1 MFEKII
7 RFSLEKRLIVLIA
20 SVLILLLGYFV
31 TFQLPIDVFPDLTA
45 STVTILA
52 DAHGMAPEEVETLV
66 AFPIE
71 TAMNGASGV
80 RRVRSSL
87 STGIAVIWIEFEWG
101 TDIFQA
107 RQIVAEK
114 LQSVL
119 SLLPPGMD
127 PPVLAPVSSLMGEIM
142 LVGVSSDSLPAM
154 ELRSFAD
161 NILRRRLLA
170 VSGVSQVVAIGG
182 ERKQYQVLASP
193 ERLAAYQI
201 SLEELQEAVSKSN
214 LNSTGG
220 FFVAG
225 GNEYLIRGLGRVEAL
240 EDLKRAVVAVRD
252 GSPILVEHVADVQI
266 GAATR
271 LGTSSVSGR
280 DAVILSIQKQPNANT
295 LDLTKRLDDMIADMR
310 PLLPADVEI
319 NNHVFRQAD
328 FIDVSIHNVVEALRD
343 GAILVT
349 IILLL
354 FLANIRTTFISL
366 ISIPLSLIL
375 AILAMYWMGLT
386 INTMTLGG
394 MAIAVGVLVD
404 DAIIYVENVYRRLRQ
419 NRALSD
425 SQQRPALVV
434 IFEASNEIRQ
444 PMVIA
449 TFIIIAVFAPLFFMS
464 GIEGRL
470 LLPLGFAFVISVFA
484 SLLVAVTIV
493 PALSLYLLPRMKEKH
508 AHQETWLVRKLKT
521 GYRPTLEWAL
531 KHGNWVIAASAALI
545 VAALI
550 VYTQLGRSFLP
561 EFNEGSATVIAITP
575 PGTSLQES
583 TDIGALVETKLML
596 HPAVLSVARRTG
608 RGELDEHS
616 FGSNQ
621 TELEV
626 RLKPEGY
633 KKEEVFRELREL
645 LFDVPGTII
654 SIGQPLS
661 HRIDHMLSGTQA
673 ALAVKIFG
681 SNLYEL
687 RSIGQQVKAQMET
700 VEGLVDIAVEPQ
712 RDVPQLRLEMNR
724 EAMAVY
730 GVQVADLAENIETAF
745 NGEVVGQVLEG
756 QIPYDLV
763 VRFPEESRK
772 DDELIGTSLF
782 ATPAGPQVPLNEMA
796 RVRRAS
802 GPNSIS
808 RENVSRKIV
817 VQANIAGRDLGSAV
831 EEVREKVNAGVRL
844 PEGYFVSY
852 GGQFES
858 AEAASRII
866 LLLSLI
872 SIGAILVLLFM
883 EFGTFRDALLV
894 MVNLPLALIGG
905 VFAISLTS
913 GIVSVAA
920 LVGFVTLFGI
930 AARNGILMIA
940 HFHDLIDKE
949 GMGAKP
955 AIIRGSMERMN
966 PILMT
971 ALCAG
976 LALLP
981 LALGGGQPGKEIQTP
996 MAIVILGGLLTSTA
1010 LNMVVLPAL
1019 YWKYG
1024 AKRKAEPSLLEHAAE
1039 MQAGEHAA

>member
-7 RFSLEKRLIVLIA
+7 RFSLENRFIVVIA
-20 SVLILLLGYFV
+20 SVLILLVGYFV
-31 TFQLPIDVFPDLTA
+31 TFRLPVDVFPDLTA

-71 TAMNGASGV
+71 TVMNGASGV

-87 STGIAVIWIEFEWG
+87 STGIAVIWVEFEWG
-101 TDIFQA
+101 TDVFQA

-114 LQSVL
+114 LQSVI

-127 PPVLAPVSSLMGEIM
+127 PPMLAPVSSLMGEIM
-142 LVGVSSDSLPAM
+142 LIGVSSDSLPAM

-170 VSGVSQVVAIGG
+170 VSGVSQVIPIGG

-193 ERLAAYQI
+193 ERLAAYKI
-201 SLEELQEAVSKSN
+201 SLDELEEAVSKCN

-240 EDLKRAVVAVRD
+240 EDLRRAVVAVRD
-252 GSPILVEHVADVQI
+252 GSPILVEHVADVRI

-295 LDLTKRLDDMIADMR
+295 LELTKRLDAMIADMK

-328 FIDVSIHNVVEALRD
+328 FIQVSIHNVVEALRD

-366 ISIPLSLIL
+366 ISIPLSLII

-404 DAIIYVENVYRRLRQ
+404 DAIIYVENVYRRLRE
-419 NRALSD
+419 NRALPEEK
-425 SQQRPALVV
+425 QRPTLLV

-464 GIEGRL
+464 GVEGRL

-493 PALSLYLLPRMKEKH
+493 PALSLYLLPKMKQKA

-531 KHGNWVIAASAALI
+531 KHGNWVIASSLALI
-545 VAALI
+545 AVSLI

-561 EFNEGSATVIAITP
+561 EFNEGSATIICITP

-583 TDIGALVETKLML
+583 TDIGELVEDKLMT

-608 RGELDEHS
+608 RGELDEHA

-621 TELEV
+621 TEHEV
-626 RLKPEGY
+626 RLKPEGFH
-633 KKEEVFRELREL
+633 KEKVFSELRDL
-645 LFDVPGTII
+645 LADVPGTII
-654 SIGQPLS
+654 TVGQPLS

-687 RSIGQQVKAQMET
+687 RNIAQQVKAEMQT
-700 VEGLVDIAVEPQ
+700 VDGLVDLAVEPQ
-712 RDVPQLRLEMNR
+712 VDVPQLRIEMNR
-724 EAMAVY
+724 DAMAVY
-730 GVQVADLAENIETAF
+730 GVQVADLAKNIETAF

-756 QIPYDLV
+756 QIPFDLV
-763 VRFPEESRK
+763 VRFPEDARK
-772 DDELIGTSLF
+772 NEELIRTTLF

-796 RVRRAS
+796 KVYRAS
-802 GPNSIS
+802 GPNTIS

-817 VQANIAGRDLGSAV
+817 VQANIAGRDLGSTV
-831 EEVREKVNAGVRL
+831 EEVRAKVNAGVRM

-858 AEAASRII
+858 AEAASRVI
-866 LLLSLI
+866 LLLSLL

-883 EFGTFRDALLV
+883 EFGTFRDAFLV

-905 VFAISLTS
+905 VFAIFFTS

-949 GMGAKP
+949 GMSARS

-1019 YWKYG
+1019 YWKFG
-1024 AKRKAEPSLLEHAAE
+1024 HKRKAQPSVIAEESESEHH
-1039 MQAGEHAA
+1039 HA

>member
-1 MFEKII
+1 MFERII
-7 RFSLEKRLIVLIA
+7 RFSLEKRLIVVIA
-20 SVLILLLGYFV
+20 SALILLLGSVV
-31 TFQLPIDVFPDLTA
+31 TFRLPVDVFPDLTA

-66 AFPIE
+66 AFPVE
-71 TAMNGASGV
+71 TAMNGATGV

-87 STGIAVIWIEFEWG
+87 ATGLAVIWVEFEWG

-114 LQSVL
+114 LQSVW

-142 LVGVSSDSLPAM
+142 LIGVSSDSLSEM
-154 ELRSFAD
+154 DLRSFAD

-170 VSGVSQVVAIGG
+170 VSGVSQVIAIGG
-182 ERKQYQVLASP
+182 ERKQYQVLAHP
-193 ERLAAYQI
+193 ERLAAYGV
-201 SLEELQEAVSKSN
+201 SLDELKEAVGKAN

-220 FFVAG
+220 FFVTG
-225 GNEYLIRGLGRVEAL
+225 GIEFIIRGLGRVQTL
-240 EDLKRAVVAVRD
+240 DDVRRAVVAVRD

-266 GAATR
+266 GGATR
-271 LGTSSVSGR
+271 LGTSSVNGR
-280 DAVILSIQKQPNANT
+280 EAVILAVQKQPNANT
-295 LDLTKRLDDMIADMR
+295 LELSRRIDWMLQEMES
-310 PLLPADVEI
+310 LLPADVEI

-328 FIDVSIHNVVEALRD
+328 FIEVSIHNVVEALRD
-343 GAILVT
+343 GAILVV

-366 ISIPLSLIL
+366 IAIPLSLVIATL
-375 AILAMYWMGLT
+375 VMYVMGMT

-404 DAIIYVENVYRRLRQ
+404 DAIIDVENVFRRLKE
-419 NRALSD
+419 NRILPEGKR
-425 SQQRPALVV
+425 RPPLRVV
-434 IFEASNEIRQ
+434 FQASNEIRQ

-493 PALSLYLLPRMKEKH
+493 PALSLYLLPKMKKTT
-508 AHQETWLVRKLKT
+508 AHQETWLVRRLKKA
-521 GYRPTLEWAL
+521 YHPTLEWVL
-531 KHGNWVIAASAALI
+531 KHGTWVIASSAVLI
-545 VAALI
+545 VAALA
-550 VYTQLGRSFLP
+550 VYLQLGRSFLP
-561 EFNEGSATVIAITP
+561 EFNEGSATVIAVTP

-583 TDIGALVETKLML
+583 TEIGQLVERKLLL

-608 RGELDEHS
+608 RGELDEHA
-616 FGSNQ
+616 FGSNV

-626 RLKPEGY
+626 RLNSEGF
-633 KKEEVFRELREL
+633 KKEKVFGELRSQL
-645 LFDVPGTII
+645 ADVPGTII

-681 SNLYEL
+681 GNLYEL
-687 RSIGQQVKAQMET
+687 RYVAQQVKAQMET
-700 VEGLVDIAVEPQ
+700 VDGLVDIAVEPQ
-712 RDVPQLRLEMNR
+712 VDVPQLRLQMNR

-730 GVQVADLAENIETAF
+730 GVQVADLAEGIETAF
-745 NGEVVGQVLEG
+745 RGETVGQILEG
-756 QIPYDLV
+756 SLPFDVV
-763 VRFPEESRK
+763 VRFPEEARK
-772 DDELIGTSLF
+772 DDELIRTSLF
-782 ATPAGPQVPLNEMA
+782 ATPSGHQVPLNELA
-796 RVRRAS
+796 TVYRAS

-831 EEVREKVNAGVRL
+831 EEVREKVSANVKL
-844 PEGYFVSY
+844 PEDYFVVY

-858 AEAASRII
+858 AEAASRVI
-866 LLLSLI
+866 LFLSLLSM
-872 SIGAILVLLFM
+872 GAILVLLFM

-905 VFAISLTS
+905 VFAVFLTS
-913 GIVSVAA
+913 GVITVAA

-940 HFHDLIDKE
+940 HFHDLMDKE
-949 GMGAKP
+949 GMGARS

-1019 YWKYG
+1019 YWKFG
-1024 AKRKAEPSLLEHAAE
+1024 AKRKAEASILEEASE
-1039 MQAGEHAA
+1039 K

>member
-7 RFSLEKRLIVLIA
+7 RFSLENRFIVVLA
-20 SVLILLLGYFV
+20 SVLVLLLGYFV
-31 TFQLPIDVFPDLTA
+31 TFRLPVDVFPDLTA

-87 STGIAVIWIEFEWG
+87 TTGVAVIWIEFEWG
-101 TDIFQA
+101 TDVFQA

-114 LQSVL
+114 LQSAIG
-119 SLLPPGMD
+119 LLPLGMD
-127 PPVLAPVSSLMGEIM
+127 PPMLAPVSSLMGEIM

-154 ELRSFAD
+154 DLRSFAD

-170 VSGVSQVVAIGG
+170 VPGVSQVVAIGG

-201 SLEELQEAVSKSN
+201 SLDKLQEAVSKAN

-220 FFVAG
+220 FFVASG
-225 GNEYLIRGLGRVEAL
+225 SEYLIRGVGRVEAL
-240 EDLKRAVVAVRD
+240 EDLKRAVVTVRD

-266 GAATR
+266 GAATK
-271 LGTSSVSGR
+271 LGTSSVSGC

-295 LDLTKRLDDMIADMR
+295 LELTERLDAMVADMK
-310 PLLPADVEI
+310 PLLPADVDI

-375 AILAMYWMGLT
+375 AMLAMYGMGLT

-404 DAIIYVENVYRRLRQ
+404 DAIIYVENVYRRLRE
-419 NRALSD
+419 NRTLPVD
-425 SQQRPALVV
+425 KQRPSLPV

-470 LLPLGFAFVISVFA
+470 LLPLGFAFVIAVFA

-493 PALSLYLLPRMKEKH
+493 PALSLYLLPTLKQK
-508 AHQETWLVRKLKT
+508 AGHQETWVVRKLKT
-521 GYRPTLEWAL
+521 GYRPALEWAL
-531 KHGNWVIAASAALI
+531 KRGNWVIASSLALI
-545 VAALI
+545 VVALM
-550 VYTQLGRSFLP
+550 VYAQLGRSFLP
-561 EFNEGSATVIAITP
+561 EFNEGSATIIALTP

-583 TDIGALVETKLML
+583 TDMGELVERRLMT

-626 RLKPEGY
+626 RLKPEGFH
-633 KKEEVFRELREL
+633 KEQVFRELREL
-645 LFDVPGTII
+645 LTDVPGTVI
-654 SIGQPLS
+654 SVGQPLS

-687 RSIGQQVKAQMET
+687 RNIAQQVKAQMQT
-700 VEGLVDIAVEPQ
+700 VDGLVDLAVEAQ
-712 RDVPQLRLEMNR
+712 VDVPQLRVEMDR
-724 EAMAVY
+724 DAMAVY

-756 QIPYDLV
+756 QIPFDLV
-763 VRFPEESRK
+763 VRFPEAARQ
-772 DDELIGTSLF
+772 DDELIRTSLF

-796 RVRRAS
+796 KVYRAS

-831 EEVREKVNAGVRL
+831 EEVRAKVNAGVKL

-866 LLLSLI
+866 LLLSLL
-872 SIGAILVLLFM
+872 SIGAILVLLYM
-883 EFGTFRDALLV
+883 EFGTFRDAFLV

-905 VFAISLTS
+905 VFAIYFTS

-949 GMGAKP
+949 GMSARS

-981 LALGGGQPGKEIQTP
+981 LAMGGGQPGKEIQTP
-996 MAIVILGGLLTSTA
+996 MAVVILGGLLTSTA

-1019 YWKYG
+1019 YWKFG
-1024 AKRKAEPSLLEHAAE
+1024 AKRKAQAARIADE
-1039 MQAGEHAA
+1039 QET

>member
-1 MFEKII
+1 MFERII
-7 RFSLEKRLIVLIA
+7 RFSLEKRFIVALA
-20 SVLILLLGYFV
+20 SLVVLAVGVYV
-31 TFQLPIDVFPDLTA
+31 SRDLPVDVFPDLTA

-71 TAMNGASGV
+71 TAMNGAAGV

-87 STGIAVIWIEFEWG
+87 STGMAIIWVEFEWG
-101 TDIFQA
+101 TEIFQA

-114 LQSVL
+114 LQSVAE
-119 SLLPPGMD
+119 LLPPGM
-127 PPVLAPVSSLMGEIM
+127 PAPFLAPVSSLMGEIM
-142 LVGVSSDSLPAM
+142 LIGVASDSLLPM

-161 NILRRRLLA
+161 NVLRRRLLA
-170 VSGVSQVVAIGG
+170 VSGVSQVAAIGG
-182 ERKQYQVLASP
+182 ELKQYQVLARP
-193 ERLAAYQI
+193 ERLSAYRI
-201 SLEELQEAVSKSN
+201 SLDELKAAVAQAN

-220 FFVAG
+220 FYATG
-225 GNEYLIRGLGRVEAL
+225 GTEYLIRGIGRVEGL
-240 EDLKRAVVAVRD
+240 DDLRRAVVSVHD
-252 GSPILVEHVADVQI
+252 GHPVLVEHVADVVI
-266 GAATR
+266 GAATS
-271 LGTSSVSGR
+271 LGTASVNGV
-280 DAVILSIQKQPNANT
+280 DAVILSVQKQPTANT
-295 LDLTKRLDDMIADMR
+295 LELTQRIEQMVAELQAAA
-310 PLLPADVEI
+310 PGHVVI
-319 NNHVFRQAD
+319 NTHVFRQAD
-328 FIDVSIHNVVEALRD
+328 FIEVSIHNVIEALRD
-343 GAILVT
+343 GAILVVF
-349 IILLL
+349 ILLL
-354 FLANIRTTFISL
+354 FLANLRTTFISL

-375 AILAMYWMGLT
+375 AILAMRWLGMT

-404 DAIIYVENVYRRLRQ
+404 DAIIYVENVYRRLREDQ
-419 NRALSD
+419 SLPLG
-425 SQQRPALVV
+425 QQKPALTV
-434 IFEASNEIRQ
+434 IFAASNEIRQ
-444 PMVIA
+444 PMVVA
-449 TFIIIAVFAPLFFMS
+449 TFIIVAVFAPLFFMS

-493 PALSLYLLPRMKEKH
+493 PALSLYLLPRMKPKSGSH
-508 AHQETWLVRKLKT
+508 DTWLVRQLKAA
-521 GYRPTLEWAL
+521 YEPTLNWSLRRA
-531 KHGNWVIAASAALI
+531 NWVVAAAMLMI
-545 VAALI
+545 VATI
-550 VYTQLGRSFLP
+550 VVYNGLGRSFLP
-561 EFNEGSATVIAITP
+561 EFNEGSATIVAVTP

-583 TDIGALVETKLML
+583 TDIGRLIESRLMK
-596 HPAVLSVARRTG
+596 HPAAESVARRTG
-608 RGELDEHS
+608 RGELDEHT

-621 TELEV
+621 SEFEV
-626 RLKPEGY
+626 KLRREGF
-633 KKEEVFRELREL
+633 KKEQTFEEMREMLS
-645 LFDVPGTII
+645 DIPGTFI
-654 SIGQPLS
+654 SVGQPLT

-687 RSIGQQVKAQMET
+687 RTIAQRIKAEMQDID
-700 VEGLVDIAVEPQ
+700 GIVDLSVEPQ
-712 RDVPQLRLEMNR
+712 VDVPQLRVKMDR

-730 GVQVADLAENIETAF
+730 GVRVADLAENVETAF
-745 NGEVVGQVLEG
+745 NGETVGQVLEG
-756 QIPYDLV
+756 QLPFDLV
-763 VRFPEESRK
+763 VRFPQDAR
-772 DDELIGTSLF
+772 DTDEAIRSSLF
-782 ATPAGPQVPLNEMA
+782 ATPAGPQVPLQELA
-796 RVRRAS
+796 RIEQSS

-817 VQANIAGRDLGSAV
+817 VQANITGRDIASVVAD
-831 EEVREKVNAGVRL
+831 VRQRVNANVDL

-858 AEAASRII
+858 AEAASQII
-866 LLLSLI
+866 MLLSAL
-872 SIGAILVLLFM
+872 SIGAILLLLFM

-905 VFAISLTS
+905 VFAVHFTS

-940 HFHDLIDKE
+940 HFHDLIDE
-949 GMGAKP
+949 QGLGARE
-955 AIIRGSMERMN
+955 AIVRGSLERMN

-971 ALCAG
+971 AMCAG

-1019 YWKYG
+1019 YLKYG
-1024 AKRKAEPSLLEHAAE
+1024 HKRNTETATAVD
-1039 MQAGEHAA
+1039 

>member
-1 MFEKII
+1 MFQNII
-7 RFSLEKRLIVLIA
+7 KFSLENRLVVVLA
-20 SVLILLLGYFV
+20 SALILILGMFV
-31 TFQLPIDVFPDLTA
+31 AFQLPVDVFPDLTA

-80 RRVRSSL
+80 RRVRSSIA
-87 STGIAVIWIEFEWG
+87 TGFAIVWVEFEWG

-119 SLLPPGMD
+119 ALLPPDMD
-127 PPVLAPVSSLMGEIM
+127 APSLAPVSSLMGEIM
-142 LVGVSSDSLPAM
+142 LVGVSSDSLSEM
-154 ELRSFAD
+154 DLRSFSD

-170 VSGVSQVVAIGG
+170 VPGVSQVVAIGG

-193 ERLAAYQI
+193 ERLAAFQV
-201 SLEELQEAVSKSN
+201 SLSELQDAVKKSN

-220 FFVAG
+220 FYVSS
-225 GNEYLIRGLGRVEAL
+225 GNEYLIRGVGRIDAI
-240 EDLKRAVVAVRD
+240 EDLKRSVVSVRE
-252 GSPILVEHVADVQI
+252 GSPILVEHLADVQI

-271 LGTSSVSGR
+271 FGTSSVSGR
-280 DAVILSIQKQPNANT
+280 DAVILSVQKQPNANT
-295 LDLTKRLDDMIADMR
+295 LDLSNRIDAVIEELE
-310 PLLPADVEI
+310 PLLPADVRI
-319 NNHVFRQAD
+319 DNHVFRQAD
-328 FIDVSIHNVVEALRD
+328 FIEVSIHNVIEALRD
-343 GAILVT
+343 GAILVA

-354 FLANIRTTFISL
+354 FLANVRTTLISL
-366 ISIPLSLIL
+366 VAIPLSLIV
-375 AILAMYWMGLT
+375 AVLAMYWLGLT

-404 DAIIYVENVYRRLRQ
+404 DAIIDVENVFRRLRE
-419 NRALSD
+419 NRVLPD
-425 SQQRPALVV
+425 DQKRPTLRV
-434 IFEASNEIRQ
+434 ILDASNEIRQ

-484 SLLVAVTIV
+484 SLFVALTVV
-493 PALSLYLLPRMKEKH
+493 PALSYYLLPKMKQHTAER
-508 AHQETWLVRKLKT
+508 ETWLVRTLKSW
-521 GYRPTLEWAL
+521 YRPTLEWAL
-531 KHGNWVIAASAALI
+531 KHGSTVILATALLI
-545 VAALI
+545 VGALA
-550 VYTQLGRSFLP
+550 VYSRLGSSFLP
-561 EFNEGSATVIAITP
+561 EFNEGSATIIAITP

-583 TDIGALVETKLML
+583 SDIGEFVERKLMS

-608 RGELDEHS
+608 RGELDEHV

-626 RLKPEGY
+626 RLSQEGY
-633 KKEEVFRELREL
+633 HKEKVFDELRDL
-645 LFDVPGTII
+645 LSDVPGTVI

-673 ALAVKIFG
+673 ALAVKVFG
-681 SNLYEL
+681 GNLYEL
-687 RSIGQQVKAQMET
+687 RQIAQQIKAEMET
-700 VEGLVDIAVEPQ
+700 VDGLVDVAVEPQ
-712 RDVPQLRLEMNR
+712 VDVPQLRIEMDR
-724 EAMAVY
+724 DAMALY

-745 NGEVVGQVLEG
+745 NGKVVGQVLEG
-756 QIPYDLV
+756 QIPFDLV
-763 VRFPEESRK
+763 VRFPEDSRVN
-772 DDELIGTSLF
+772 ENVIASSLF
-782 ATPAGPQVPLNEMA
+782 ATPAGPQVPLNELA
-796 RVRRAS
+796 KVYKSS

-831 EEVREKVNAGVRL
+831 EEVREKVLNNVRM
-844 PEGYFVSY
+844 PDGYFVSY

-858 AEAASRII
+858 AEAASRIVF
-866 LLLSLI
+866 LLSLL
-872 SIGAILVLLFM
+872 SIGAILVLLYL
-883 EFGTFRDALLV
+883 EFRTFRDALLV

-905 VFAISLTS
+905 VFAIFFTS
-913 GIVSVAA
+913 GIVSIAA

-940 HFHDLIDKE
+940 HFHDLIDNGK
-949 GMGAKP
+949 AP
-955 AIIRGSMERMN
+955 VRDAIIRGSLERMN

-1010 LNMVVLPAL
+1010 LNMVVIPAL
-1019 YWKYG
+1019 YWRFG
-1024 AKRKAEPSLLEHAAE
+1024 ARTKQLN
-1039 MQAGEHAA
+1039 

>member
-7 RFSLEKRLIVLIA
+7 RFSLENRFIVVLA
-20 SVLILLLGYFV
+20 SVLILFLGYFV
-31 TFQLPIDVFPDLTA
+31 TFRLPVDVFPDLTA

-87 STGIAVIWIEFEWG
+87 ATGLAVIWIEFEWG
-101 TDIFQA
+101 TDVFQA

-127 PPVLAPVSSLMGEIM
+127 PPMMAPVSSLMGEIM

-170 VSGVSQVVAIGG
+170 ISGVSQVIAIGG

-201 SLEELQEAVSKSN
+201 SLEELKEAVSKAN

-220 FFVAG
+220 FFVAS
-225 GNEYLIRGLGRVEAL
+225 GNEYLIRGLGRIEEL
-240 EDLKRAVVAVRD
+240 EDLKRAVVTVRD
-252 GSPILVEHVADVQI
+252 GSPVLVENVADVKV
-266 GAATR
+266 GSGTV
-271 LGTSSVSGR
+271 LGTSSISGR
-280 DAVILSIQKQPNANT
+280 DAVVLSIQKQPNANT
-295 LDLTKRLDDMIADMR
+295 LELTERLDALIEEMKPI
-310 PLLPADVEI
+310 LPADVEL

-354 FLANIRTTFISL
+354 FLANMRTTFISL
-366 ISIPLSLIL
+366 VSIPLSLII
-375 AILAMYWMGLT
+375 AILAMYWLGLT
-386 INTMTLGG
+386 VNTMTLGG

-404 DAIIYVENVYRRLRQ
+404 DAIIYVENVFRRLRE
-419 NRALSD
+419 NKALPEEK
-425 SQQRPALVV
+425 QRPSLIV
-434 IFEASNEIRQ
+434 IFAASNEIRQ
-444 PMVIA
+444 PMVVA

-470 LLPLGFAFVISVFA
+470 LLPLGFAFVIAVFA
-484 SLLVAVTIV
+484 SLMVAVTIV
-493 PALSLYLLPRMKEKH
+493 PALSLYLLPALKQKS
-508 AHQETWLVRKLKT
+508 AHHETWVVRKLKT
-521 GYRPTLEWAL
+521 GYRPALEWAL
-531 KHGNWVIAASAALI
+531 KRGNWVIATSVGLI
-545 VAALI
+545 AITLL

-561 EFNEGSATVIAITP
+561 EFNEGSATVICITP

-583 TDIGALVETKLML
+583 TDIGELVEQKLMT

-608 RGELDEHS
+608 RGELDEHA

-626 RLKPEGY
+626 RLSPEGFR
-633 KKEEVFRELREL
+633 KEEVFHELREL
-645 LFDVPGTII
+645 LTDVPGAII

-687 RSIGQQVKAQMET
+687 RNIAQQIKAQMQT
-700 VEGLVDIAVEPQ
+700 VDGLVDLAVEPQ
-712 RDVPQLRLEMNR
+712 VDVPQLRVEMNR
-724 EAMAVY
+724 DAMAVY

-756 QIPYDLV
+756 QLPFDLV
-763 VRFPEESRK
+763 VRFPADARK
-772 DDELIGTSLF
+772 DDELIRTSLF

-796 RVRRAS
+796 TVYRSS

-817 VQANIAGRDLGSAV
+817 VQSNIAGRDLGSVV
-831 EEVREKVNAGVRL
+831 EEVREKVNANVKM

-858 AEAASRII
+858 AEAASRVI
-866 LLLSLI
+866 LLLSLL
-872 SIGAILVLLFM
+872 SLGAILVLLYM
-883 EFGTFRDALLV
+883 EFGTFRDAFLV

-905 VFAISLTS
+905 VFAIKFTS
-913 GIVSVAA
+913 GIVSIAA

-949 GMGAKP
+949 GMSARS

-1019 YWKYG
+1019 YWKFG
-1024 AKRKAEPSLLEHAAE
+1024 AKRKAEESVLEEVVEAE
-1039 MQAGEHAA
+1039 HRHHG

>member
-7 RFSLEKRLIVLIA
+7 RFSLENRFIVVLA

-31 TFQLPIDVFPDLTA
+31 TFTLPVDVFPDLTA

-71 TAMNGASGV
+71 TVMNGASGV

-87 STGIAVIWIEFEWG
+87 ATGLAVIWIEFEWG
-101 TDIFQA
+101 TDVFQA

-114 LQSVL
+114 LQSVM

-127 PPVLAPVSSLMGEIM
+127 PPVMAPVSSLMGEIM
-142 LVGVSSDSLPAM
+142 LVGLSSDSLPAM
-154 ELRSFAD
+154 ELRSFSD
-161 NILRRRLLA
+161 NVLRRRLLA
-170 VSGVSQVVAIGG
+170 VSGVSQVIPIGG

-193 ERLAAYQI
+193 ERLAVYQI
-201 SLEELQEAVSKSN
+201 SLDELQEAVSKCN

-220 FFVAG
+220 FFVAS
-225 GNEYLIRGLGRVEAL
+225 GNEYLIRGLGRIEAID
-240 EDLKRAVVAVRD
+240 DLKRAVVAVRD

-266 GAATR
+266 GAGTV

-295 LDLTKRLDDMIADMR
+295 LELTRRLDAMIAEMK
-310 PLLPADVEI
+310 PLLPADVDI

-328 FIDVSIHNVVEALRD
+328 FIEVSIHNVLEALRD

-354 FLANIRTTFISL
+354 FLANIRITFISL
-366 ISIPLSLIL
+366 ISIPLSLIV

-404 DAIIYVENVYRRLRQ
+404 DAIIYVENVYRRLRE
-419 NRALSD
+419 NRALPEEK
-425 SQQRPALVV
+425 QRPSLPVV
-434 IFEASNEIRQ
+434 FEASNEIRQ

-464 GIEGRL
+464 GVEGRL
-470 LLPLGFAFVISVFA
+470 LLPLGFAFVIAVFA

-493 PALSLYLLPRMKEKH
+493 PALSLYWLPKMKQST
-508 AHQETWLVRKLKT
+508 AHQETWVVRKLKS
-521 GYRPTLEWAL
+521 GYRPALEWAL
-531 KHGNWVIAASAALI
+531 KHVNWVIASSLAL
-545 VAALI
+545 VAVTLL

-561 EFNEGSATVIAITP
+561 EFNEGSATVICVTP

-583 TDIGALVETKLML
+583 TDIGKLVEMKLMT
-596 HPAVLSVARRTG
+596 HPSVLSVARRTG
-608 RGELDEHS
+608 RGELDEHA

-621 TELEV
+621 SEHEV
-626 RLKPEGY
+626 RLNPDGFD
-633 KKEEVFRELREL
+633 KEAVFREIREL
-645 LFDVPGTII
+645 LSDVPGTII

-687 RSIGQQVKAQMET
+687 RGIAQQVKAQMQT
-700 VEGLVDIAVEPQ
+700 VNGLVDLSVEPQ
-712 RDVPQLRLEMNR
+712 VDVPQLRVEMNR
-724 EAMAVY
+724 DAMAVY
-730 GVQVADLAENIETAF
+730 GVQVADLAANIETAF

-763 VRFPEESRK
+763 VRFPEELRK
-772 DDELIGTSLF
+772 DDELIRTSLF
-782 ATPAGPQVPLNEMA
+782 ATPAGPQVPLNELA
-796 RVRRAS
+796 KVYRAS

-817 VQANIAGRDLGSAV
+817 VQANIAGRDLGSTV
-831 EEVREKVNAGVRL
+831 EEVRAKVNAGVKM

-866 LLLSLI
+866 LLLSLL
-872 SIGAILVLLFM
+872 SLGAILVLLYM
-883 EFGTFRDALLV
+883 EFGTFRDAFLV

-905 VFAISLTS
+905 VFAIKFTS
-913 GIVSVAA
+913 GIVSIAA

-930 AARNGILMIA
+930 AARNGILMIS

-949 GMGAKP
+949 GLSARS

-1019 YWKYG
+1019 YWKFG
-1024 AKRKAEPSLLEHAAE
+1024 AKRKALPSLIAE
-1039 MQAGEHAA
+1039 ESDSGHPHS